1 MKTVY
6 FVWYNWF
13 EHNYGELKERKNL
26 DGIFQKIED
35 AKNHILKQ
43 NYPDDYEIEVYEYYE
58 GNTKEKS

>member
-13 EHNYGELKERKNL
+13 EHNYGELKERKSL

-35 AKNHILKQ
+35 AKNHI
-43 NYPDDYEIEVYEYYE
+43 Y
-58 GNTKEKS
+58 